1 MTRVAC
7 IVNPNARDGKL
18 GRIFHKVEESLSSS
32 GIDFD
37 VFMTAGKGHAIEIS
51 SDLRG
56 SDYDLV
62 VAVGGDGTVH
72 EVANGIRGSDMR
84 LGVIPMGNGDD
95 FARSIGIPL
104 NDIDGAVSILK
115 EGVDYKVGGIRVEG
129 LRAPE
134 YPGIPS
140 PKHYPVTGEPSREE
154 NLVRWSFLECDGG
167 VTSSINRMKD
177 EGKFSWIS
185 GQKKYTALAIKAI
198 LGWKSQMAWIRVDDG
213 PGRKVDL
220 TGLFAMMQAETFGG
234 GYRVAP
240 GMHPFGDSSR
250 IVLGFGLSKVQ
261 MLFVMGP
268 LEKGKHIG
276 KWGKITMEPCK
287 TFEIRALDDNGEP
300 TLERGY
306 DPPLYISLDGEISI
320 TTPVKFDFHSNVL
333 NVRGGDNPPNTE

>member
-1 MTRVAC
+1 M
-7 IVNPNARDGKL
+7 
-18 GRIFHKVEESLSSS
+18 EESLDSS
-32 GIDFD
+32 GLDFD

-104 NDIDGAVSILK
+104 NDIDGAISILK
-115 EGVDYKVGGIRVEG
+115 EGVDYEVGGIRVEG

-140 PKHYPVTGEPSREE
+140 PKNYPVTGEPSREE

-198 LGWKSQMAWIRVDDG
+198 LGWKSQMAWIRVDGG

-240 GMHPFGDSSR
+240 GMHPFGESSS
-250 IVLGFGLSKVQ
+250 IVLGFGLSKAQ
-261 MLFVMGP
+261 MLLVMGP

-276 KWGKITMEPCK
+276 KWGKITMEQCK
-287 TFEIRALDDNGEP
+287 SFEIRALDENGEP
-300 TLERGY
+300 TLEQGH

-320 TTPVKFDFHSNVL
+320 TTPVKFEFHSNVL
-333 NVRGGDNPPNTE
+333 NVRGGENPPNT

>member
-1 MTRVAC
+1 M
-7 IVNPNARDGKL
+7 
-18 GRIFHKVEESLSSS
+18 
-32 GIDFD
+32 
-37 VFMTAGKGHAIEIS
+37 
-51 SDLRG
+51 
-56 SDYDLV
+56 

-115 EGVDYKVGGIRVEG
+115 EGVDYNVGGIRVEG

-185 GQKKYTALAIKAI
+185 GQKKYTAL
-198 LGWKSQMAWIRVDDG
+198 Q
-213 PGRKVDL
+213 
-220 TGLFAMMQAETFGG
+220 
-234 GYRVAP
+234 
-240 GMHPFGDSSR
+240 
-250 IVLGFGLSKVQ
+250 SK
-261 MLFVMGP
+261 
-268 LEKGKHIG
+268 
-276 KWGKITMEPCK
+276 
-287 TFEIRALDDNGEP
+287 R
-300 TLERGY
+300 Y
-306 DPPLYISLDGEISI
+306 
-320 TTPVKFDFHSNVL
+320 
-333 NVRGGDNPPNTE
+333 